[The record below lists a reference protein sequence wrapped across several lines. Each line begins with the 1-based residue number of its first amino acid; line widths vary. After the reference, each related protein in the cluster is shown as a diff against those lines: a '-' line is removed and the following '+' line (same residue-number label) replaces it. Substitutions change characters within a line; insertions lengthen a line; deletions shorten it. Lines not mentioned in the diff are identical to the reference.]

1 MSSLGREFLVEKETA
16 FVAIPQRGK
25 RKKEAHLYEIKIR
38 FLGSHKEF
46 PCMSLSQA
54 KFNILRDY
62 LWFPL
67 QTGKLGMSLPLLGG
81 EGGGEDKKKKN
92 PEKRSAGLNA
102 SSALQTSS
110 LRGEKLFSKN

>member
-67 QTGKLGMSLPLLGG
+67 QTGMNIG
-81 EGGGEDKKKKN
+81 
-92 PEKRSAGLNA
+92 A
-102 SSALQTSS
+102 SSLSFLQGIFPNQGSN
-110 LRGEKLFSKN
+110 LGLLHCM

>member
-67 QTGKLGMSLPLLGG
+67 QTGKLGMSLPLS
-81 EGGGEDKKKKN
+81 GGGGAKKNPNN

-102 SSALQTSS
+102 SSALQTGS

>member
-1 MSSLGREFLVEKETA
+1 M
-16 FVAIPQRGK
+16 
-25 RKKEAHLYEIKIR
+25 YEIKIR

-62 LWFPL
+62 LWLPL
-67 QTGKLGMSLPLLGG
+67 QTGKLGMSLPLSG
-81 EGGGEDKKKKN
+81 KKKN
-92 PEKRSAGLNA
+92 NSEKRSAGLNA
-102 SSALQTSS
+102 SSALQTGS